1 MGSKSRYGINQ
12 RNMSE
17 RKKITVEEFIAR
29 QNGVRDALSAISILK
44 SVSILAD
51 QGSDY
56 IQKMEEV
63 VETEKLALIFAFEPS
78 CPETPVFHGTTTG
91 RQMPINTTDGV
102 GSAASIDG

>member
-1 MGSKSRYGINQ
+1 
-12 RNMSE
+12 MSE

-56 IQKMEEV
+56 IQKMEDV
-63 VETEKLALIFAFEPS
+63 VDAEKLALIFAFEPS
-78 CPETPVFHGTTTG
+78 CPEMPVFHGTTAG
-91 RQMPINTTDGV
+91 RQMPINATGADGV
-102 GSAASIDG
+102 GSATSIDG